1 MNQRE
6 LPDWITEFV
15 RNTEWGE
22 APTHM
27 YFWVAVGTIAAALR
41 RRVWLDQGTFVWYPN
56 LYTLLV
62 APPGVIAKS
71 TTVDLGFTRI
81 LRKVPG
87 IFMGPA
93 TLTWQA
99 LYDAFA
105 EVGTEFDWNGEVY
118 TEQALTIQSS
128 EFGITLN
135 PKDNEMIDQLVH
147 IWDGREMKKR
157 TRKDGELLIPTP
169 CLNLIACTT
178 PAWIAENMPRYL
190 IGGGLTSRMLFVYA
204 DAKARFIAYPRD
216 HMPMDYKER
225 QNKLVRDLERI
236 SLMKGEFR
244 LTKEAKEWGEKW
256 YENFH
261 RNEAPKL
268 DKSLLGGYIARKQ
281 TLVHKVAM
289 VLSASAGDSYTI
301 DISHIDRASKL
312 LTELEAAMPQVY
324 SQLGQTTE
332 AFGASSVLEFLDRYN
347 GEAPFTLVY
356 RYMHKSFPDPSK
368 FDSILEG
375 LIDAGYITINRTT
388 GKIFKI
394 KDVLQATA

>member
-1 MNQRE
+1 MSSLHDRE

-22 APTHM
+22 APIHI
-27 YFWVAVGTIAAALR
+27 YFWVAVGTIAATLR
-41 RRVWLDQGTFVWYPN
+41 RRVWLDMGTFDWYPN

-62 APPGVIAKS
+62 APPGIIAKS
-71 TTVDLGFTRI
+71 TTVDLGFLRL

-87 IFMGPA
+87 IHMGPA
-93 TLTWQA
+93 TVTWQA

-105 EVGTEFDWNGEVY
+105 EVGEEFEVPGEEFTKQEY
-118 TEQALTIQSS
+118 ALTIQSS

-135 PKDNEMIDQLVH
+135 PQDNEMIDQLVH

-157 TRKDGELLIPTP
+157 TKKDGELLIPAP

-204 DAKARFIAYPRD
+204 DTKARYIAYPQD
-216 HMPMDYKER
+216 HMPMDYIER
-225 QNKLVRDLERI
+225 QAKLARDLERI
-236 SLMKGEFR
+236 STLKGKFL
-244 LTKEAKEWGEKW
+244 LTKEAKAWGKEW

-261 RNEAPKL
+261 KNEAPKL
-268 DKSLLGGYIARKQ
+268 DKALLGGYIARKQ

-289 VLSASAGDSYTI
+289 CLAVSLGNSLIITKELLERSA
-301 DISHIDRASKL
+301 L
-312 LTELEAAMPQVY
+312 LITELEQAMPMVY
-324 SQLGQTTE
+324 SQLGQGIE
-332 AFGASSVLEFLDRYN
+332 SIGAESVLAFLDRYD
-347 GEAPFTLVY
+347 GAAPFSLVY

-368 FDSILEG
+368 FDTILEG
-375 LIDAGYITINRTT
+375 LRDAGYITLDRTT
-388 GKIFKI
+388 GRII
-394 KDVLQATA
+394 RL